1 VFLRFSLLL
10 VVLSSLLA
18 CSQAYTNLDNKELK
32 TLLAEGVPIVDV
44 RRPDEWRKTGV
55 IEGSKLLTFVDGQG
69 KVVPDFLNRFTQTIA
84 KDQPVILIC
93 RTGNRT
99 SQLSKYL
106 AEKMGYTKIYNVKNG
121 ITRWIR
127 DGQPV
132 SRVGG

>member
-1 VFLRFSLLL
+1 MFLRFSLLL